1 MCFTLLQL
9 LLLALNKVK
18 WQPVKRQVKSDSD
31 GLASSSECEQVSQCG
46 CTLLQL
52 KDEGRLE

>member
-18 WQPVKRQVKSDSD
+18 WQPVKRRVKSGSD
-31 GLASSSECEQVSQCG
+31 GLASSLECEHVSQCG
-46 CTLLQL
+46 LFFAAA
-52 KDEGRLE
+52 